1 MKKIRVGIVGC
12 GVIGTSIAAACR
24 SRLAHAVELA
34 GVCDIDDNK
43 IIALNRSLK
52 KKVRALKLDQLIKK
66 TDLVVEASSAITSS
80 KIVEKCVKNNRDCLV
95 MSVGGL
101 LGRESLLKKALDK
114 GVKVYIPSGAVC
126 GIDALKAASIGK
138 ITSVTLTTRKPP
150 KGLEGAPYLADK
162 GIDVNAVTEE
172 TVIFEGSA
180 GDAVKGFPA
189 NVNVSA
195 VLSLAGIGAENTRV
209 RIVTSPDY
217 KKNVHEVEITGN
229 SGRITTRTE
238 NVPSETNPR
247 TSALAIYSAIATL
260 EGIVRSVRIGT

>member
-1 MKKIRVGIVGC
+1 MKKLKVGIVGC
-12 GVIGTSIAAACR
+12 GVIGTSIALACR
-24 SRLAHAVELA
+24 RVLAHAVELS
-34 GVCDIDDNK
+34 GVCDIDKNK
-43 IIALNRSLK
+43 ILALNRSLK
-52 KKVRALKLDQLIKK
+52 KKARALKLDQLIKES
-66 TDLVVEASSAITSS
+66 DLVVEASSSLVSS
-80 KIVEKCVKNNRDCLV
+80 GIIEKCVKNKKDCLV

-101 LGRESLLKKALDK
+101 LGRERLLERALEK

-126 GIDALKAASIGK
+126 GIDALKAASVGK

-150 KGLEGAPYLADK
+150 KGLEGAPYLAGK
-162 GIDVNAVTEE
+162 GIDVNAITKE
-172 TVIFEGSA
+172 TIIFEGSA

-195 VLSLAGIGAENTRV
+195 VLSLAGIGAADTRV

-217 KKNVHEVEITGN
+217 KRNIHEVEIIGD

-238 NVPSETNPR
+238 NVPSESNPK

-260 EGIVRSVRIGT
+260 EGIVKSVRIGT